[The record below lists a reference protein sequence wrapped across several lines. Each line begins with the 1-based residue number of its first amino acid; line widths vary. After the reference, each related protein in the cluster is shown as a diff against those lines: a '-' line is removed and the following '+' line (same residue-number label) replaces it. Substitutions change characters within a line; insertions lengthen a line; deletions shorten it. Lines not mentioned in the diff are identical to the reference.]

1 VGISDLGGGVTWGEA
16 LLLVEE
22 AASDPS
28 TALGAELAGW
38 AYPAGMRDLLALVA
52 QIGNEKAARKVMPWV
67 MENPRKTH
75 EPAATADEV
84 ATAQAELEDGIVFAE

>member
-1 VGISDLGGGVTWGEA
+1 VGLSDLGGAVTWGEA
-16 LLLVEE
+16 LLLIED

-38 AYPAGMRDLLALVA
+38 AFPASMLDLLSLAA

-67 MENPRKTH
+67 LQNPRKT
-75 EPAATADEV
+75 EPSASADEV